1 MILLASVD
9 TRTLL
14 FVVFLGIALVFMVFA
29 DELPVGAVGKFVFL
43 LIGLFF
49 DVLAFSVR
57 FYSYIMVPIMKN
69 KKGIVELNTDN
80 AFIFAPSNNA
90 ILTRD
95 NDHIYASVYIKIPIY
110 KSATEMTDEEKENF
124 AKLFGNLVTIS
135 KNPIRLTSQLYMIN
149 KDAYVE
155 KIKKKLNE
163 SEDAYRKLEDNKNA
177 SKQEIERTK
186 GELTMWHNMFD
197 NIVRTQ
203 SYSLISYAVVT
214 AEGGTTEE
222 AVNIALQAADETV
235 AGIGALLGVKPTV
248 VSGEEI
254 LLMTEPDYTIPLSII
269 TEQIKQKTL
278 SEGTV

>member
-14 FVVFLGIALVFMVFA
+14 FVVFLSIALVFMVFA
-29 DELPVGAVGKFVFL
+29 DELSIGAVGKFAFL
-43 LIGLFF
+43 LIGLLF

-57 FYSYIMVPIMKN
+57 FYSYIMIPIIKN

-80 AFIFAPSNNA
+80 AFAFAPSNNA

-95 NDHIYASVYIKIPIY
+95 NDRIYASIYIKIPIY
-110 KSATEMTDEEKENF
+110 KSATEMTDEEKGNF
-124 AKLFGNLVTIS
+124 ANLFGNLVTIS

-155 KIKKKLNE
+155 KIRKKLNE
-163 SEDAYRKLEDNKNA
+163 SEDVYRKLEDSKNVA
-177 SKQEIERTK
+177 KEEMARAK

-203 SYSLISYAVVT
+203 SYSLMSYAVVT
-214 AEGGTTEE
+214 AEGGTAEE
-222 AVNIALQAADETV
+222 AVNIALQSADEAV
-235 AGIGALLGVKPTV
+235 AGIGALLGVKPLV
-248 VSGEEI
+248 VSGDEI

-278 SEGTV
+278 SEETV